1 MKKIKRIKKKLPKY
15 YNGEL
20 AVSVN
25 DVIGS
30 NPQLTPPSAP
40 QIAGKGMPANQVGG
54 AITGGAQLLT
64 SSISNVKRSRENG
77 VSFGSVLGGVGSG
90 AAMGASLGSV
100 IPGIGTAIGAV
111 AGGVIGGITSAVGR
125 SGNVDINTGEVTK
138 SDGLTRLFGWGRNDR
153 SLWEKSKRIKGT
165 LAAKEVA
172 SNAKEEYAQDTD
184 NFENKNIFATAAEG
198 GIMRRPVEAL
208 VSKGELIYDPIEK
221 TLIKVPGNN
230 GKANTDDDVYTVLEE
245 GKIVLP
251 NSNNSKK
258 LTTNG
263 KTLAYNLEPMI
274 DKPNKKM
281 SKGTIEAR
289 DRIIKKAALMNETIK
304 GESQY
309 AMYGDGTGKD
319 GAERKTLF
327 DQRGRNST
335 LGKWLMEYDQGQAD
349 KKTKA
354 IQQFLDFVEAGGE
367 YRTNKYGAV
376 EIKKDGKWYNYQD
389 TFDFDTRDLASVN
402 STKSAKYVTP
412 DVLKQAEYLKGNYG
426 INIPEKTFN
435 GIDKSVMSNV
445 SNAIASY
452 NPVDFYY
459 PDNENKNNVKKVTQS
474 STQSAPAKIDKS
486 VLDKAMS
493 KFETPTFHTDY
504 TFSKAGNYVPIKE
517 MEIDPTEVVDELPLP
532 GAPGSDVKDGKT
544 GNSFDWNN
552 ALGYAAQALSAIS
565 PLLQKREKPDP
576 VNYKIPSLK
585 QLPTSVDVS
594 NQLSDADDT
603 FATQMYNMSR
613 INPSTGANRSYG
625 LQAGINRNKQ
635 RSAIRQWQS
644 NEQNRLIG
652 LNADMYNRWSENYA
666 NIMNNVYDKV
676 AANKAAARNINR
688 QNLQQAIKNVGQ
700 LGRDLKQEQWNNR
713 VYDMYKK
720 TFEV

>member
-20 AVSVN
+20 AVSIN
-25 DVIGS
+25 DVLGS
-30 NPQLTPPSAP
+30 NPQLTAAP
-40 QIAGKGMPANQVGG
+40 LKTGATGAKMAGGNALG

-64 SSISNVKRSRENG
+64 SSISNVKRSREEG

-90 AAMGASLGSV
+90 AAMGASMGLGIPV
-100 IPGIGTAIGAV
+100 IGPMLGAV
-111 AGGVIGGITSAVGR
+111 VGGLIGGVTSAVGR

-138 SDGLTRLFGWGRNDR
+138 SDGLTRLFGWGRDDQ
-153 SLWEKSKRIKGT
+153 SLQEKSKRIKGT

-309 AMYGDGTGKD
+309 AMYSDGTGED
-319 GAERKTLF
+319 GVEGYT
-327 DQRGRNST
+327 
-335 LGKWLMEYDQGQAD
+335 D
-349 KKTKA
+349 KRTKA
-354 IQQFLDFVEAGGE
+354 IQQFLYSDVDG
-367 YRTNKYGAV
+367 V
-376 EIKKDGKWYNYQD
+376 KKWNDYWD
-389 TFDFDTRDLASVN
+389 TFNFYPRDLASAN
-402 STKSAKYVTP
+402 STKSTKYITP
-412 DVLKQAEYLKGNYG
+412 AVPK
-426 INIPEKTFN
+426 
-435 GIDKSVMSNV
+435 
-445 SNAIASY
+445 
-452 NPVDFYY
+452 
-459 PDNENKNNVKKVTQS
+459 NKNNVKTGTTQP
-474 STQSAPAKIDKS
+474 STQSVPAKIDKS
-486 VLDKAMS
+486 VLDKAMP
-493 KFETPTFHTDY
+493 KTEIPMFHNDY

-517 MEIDPTEVVDELPLP
+517 MEIDPTEVVDELPLSGVP
-532 GAPGSDVKDGKT
+532 GLDVKNEEN

-552 ALGYAAQALSAIS
+552 ALGYTAQALSAIS

-576 VNYKIPSLK
+576 VNYKIPDLK

-613 INPSTGANRSYG
+613 INPSTGANRVYG

-688 QNLQQAIKNVGQ
+688 QNLQQAIKNVGL